1 MAFYGSNVDA
11 KLELGASTATPLP
24 AIGSDTFSVV
34 PLLETVTPP
43 SVELS
48 VATFNVHNQAAP
60 LSLGGKVAQQ
70 SIEFSMAL
78 DWTIA
83 AVGTLYTDANTSG
96 GRRRNWK
103 LTYPNGRLLTFQGF
117 ISKWTEEAMEAGEEV
132 VEHRVSATITLTSA
146 VTAT

>member
-1 MAFYGSNVDA
+1 MAHYGINVDA
-11 KLELGASTATPLP
+11 KLEFGASTATPLP
-24 AIGSDTFSVV
+24 AIGADTFTII
-34 PLLETVTPP
+34 PLLESVAPP

-70 SIEFSMAL
+70 SIEFTMAL
-78 DWTIA
+78 DWVIA
-83 AVGTLYTDANTSG
+83 GVGTLYTDANTAG

-117 ISKWTEEAMEAGEEV
+117 ISKWSEEAMEAGEEV
-132 VEHRVSATITLTSA
+132 VEHRVAVTITLTSA

>member
-11 KLELGASTATPLP
+11 KLEFGASTASPLP
-24 AIGSDTFSVV
+24 AIASDTFTII
-34 PLLETVTPP
+34 PLLETVQPP
-43 SVELS
+43 SNELS
-48 VATFNVHNQAAP
+48 TATFNVHNQAAP
-60 LSLGGKVAQQ
+60 LALGGKLAQQ
-70 SIEFSMAL
+70 TIEFSMAL
-78 DWTIA
+78 DWAIVG
-83 AVGTLYTDANTSG
+83 VGTLYTDGVTPG

-132 VEHRVSATITLTSA
+132 VEHRVSVTITLTSA